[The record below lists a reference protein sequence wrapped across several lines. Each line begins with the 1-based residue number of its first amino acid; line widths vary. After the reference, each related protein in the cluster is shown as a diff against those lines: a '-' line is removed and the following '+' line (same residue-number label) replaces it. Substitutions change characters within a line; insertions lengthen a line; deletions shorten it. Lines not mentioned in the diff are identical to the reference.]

1 MMMGLAA
8 GFLNAGRAVGS
19 VQPVAAKHAVG
30 YPDFTVFPMA
40 PTPPVVLVRGAD
52 GATEFVFPT
61 AGAVAPPL
69 PPAPPATPVVL
80 PAMPP
85 VVPTPPA
92 VLVRGADGATE
103 FVFAAA
109 LPPPA
114 PRALP
119 VVPETPAAV
128 RKKRLSA
135 LLALDKINGG
145 PGRVP
150 LRNTEKTLEMR
161 WRWRVTQ
168 AAYDIIV
175 GVHSLE
181 RIEVR
186 RLRVMH
192 FIHFIVYSHC
202 DQD

>member
-40 PTPPVVLVRGAD
+40 PTPPV
-52 GATEFVFPT
+52 
-61 AGAVAPPL
+61 
-69 PPAPPATPVVL
+69 
-80 PAMPP
+80 
-85 VVPTPPA
+85 

>member
-1 MMMGLAA
+1 MNIRTVRTPSNRPNLAFAVDPQRIQRA
-8 GFLNAGRAVGS
+8 GPR
-19 VQPVAAKHAVG
+19 
-30 YPDFTVFPMA
+30 DFTVFPMA

-69 PPAPPATPVVL
+69 PPAPPVVL

-92 VLVRGADGATE
+92 VLVPGADGATE

-119 VVPETPAAV
+119 VVPETPAAG

-150 LRNTEKTLEMR
+150 LRNPEKTLEMR

-168 AAYDIIV
+168 AAYDMIV
-175 GVHSLE
+175 GVH
-181 RIEVR
+181 R
-186 RLRVMH
+186 RRVAPRWGR
-192 FIHFIVYSHC
+192 SS
-202 DQD
+202 